1 VGKLFT
7 PRSHPSEDLLEEYAL
22 RRLNEEQSAPIEEH
36 LLVCS
41 ACQEALAEI
50 DDYVLVM
57 KAETARMEKSSFR
70 ARLEGIRRI
79 AVLTRSWRGIAWAA
93 AAAACLM
100 LVLYRPQGPQSPAV
114 PVELISVREIGNN
127 DKVGLAPAGKTLDL
141 QIALGV
147 ASAASHR
154 IDISEASGK
163 PVWTGQ
169 AKPLDG
175 KLHALV
181 SQGLPKGLYWVR
193 IFDSSELL
201 AEFRLRT
208 E

>member
-1 VGKLFT
+1 
-7 PRSHPSEDLLEEYAL
+7 LEEYAL
-22 RRLNEEQSAPIEEH
+22 RRLSEERSAPIEEH
-36 LLVCS
+36 LLLCS

-57 KAETARMEKSSFR
+57 KAETARLEKSSFR

-79 AVLTRSWRGIAWAA
+79 AGLTRSWRGIAWAA

-100 LVLYRPQGPQSPAV
+100 LVLYRPQRPLSPAG
-114 PVELISVREIGNN
+114 PVELISIREIGNN
-127 DKVGLAPAGKTLDL
+127 DKVRLAPAGKTLDL
-141 QIALGV
+141 QIDVDDV
-147 ASAASHR
+147 APAASYR
-154 IDISEASGK
+154 LDVSEASGK
-163 PVWTGQ
+163 QVWTGQ
-169 AKPLDG
+169 AKLLDG
-175 KLHALV
+175 KLRAVV